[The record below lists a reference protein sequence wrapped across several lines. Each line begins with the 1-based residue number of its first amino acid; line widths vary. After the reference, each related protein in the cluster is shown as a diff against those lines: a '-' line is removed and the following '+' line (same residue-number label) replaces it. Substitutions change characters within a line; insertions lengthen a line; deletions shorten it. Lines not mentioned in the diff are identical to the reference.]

1 MTDEP
6 ARPFHRSRNL
16 GTQTGGGAGRG
27 DGSDHERR
35 IQALEL
41 ATGASTAAMKAL
53 ETSQSGLRKDLF
65 GDPKRR
71 DKGGAGAFARIEDLL
86 AESQAETLVK
96 IDAVQASVNAR
107 WTAEDG
113 SVTTRMSRRWQF
125 LTYLAV
131 GLVVA
136 GASFGLSLIHH

>member
-1 MTDEP
+1 VTDEP
-6 ARPFHRSRNL
+6 APPFHRSRNL
-16 GTQTGGGAGRG
+16 GTQTGGGAGSG

-53 ETSQSGLRKDLF
+53 EVLHADLRKDLF
-65 GDPKRR
+65 GDPRRR
-71 DKGGAGAFARIEDLL
+71 DKGGAGAFARIEELL

-96 IDAVQASVNAR
+96 IDAVQASVNTHWA
-107 WTAEDG
+107 AEEG
-113 SVTTRMSRRWQF
+113 RVTIRGSRRWQF

-131 GLVVA
+131 GLLVA